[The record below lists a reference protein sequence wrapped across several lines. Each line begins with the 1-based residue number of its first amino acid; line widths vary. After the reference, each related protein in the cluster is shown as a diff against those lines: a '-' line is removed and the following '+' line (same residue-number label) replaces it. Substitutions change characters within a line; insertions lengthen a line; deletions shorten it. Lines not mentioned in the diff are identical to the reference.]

1 MAGEN
6 RCFPCFFLSFF
17 CLWIGVVCPG
27 VFFQTKGVIMYW
39 SDAIVWYKGR
49 IIMSIDY
56 KNKGLTLL
64 KKGQSGIIH
73 AVFSRFGLI
82 LLMLIAQVLI
92 LFSIFQWFR
101 GVIPHIFG
109 GTVIL
114 TSVIVVYLLNN
125 RLNPTAKITWL
136 IVILLLPVFG
146 VLLFVYTQSDL
157 GHRVLKD
164 WTNKVITDTKACIRQ
179 DEDVTARLAGEN
191 GGVAAL
197 ARYMSRSGC
206 HPVYDKTAVTYF
218 PLGEDKF
225 DAMLRELAAAKHFIF
240 LEYFIV
246 SEGIMW
252 GRVLEILAQKAAEGV
267 DVRVMYDGTC
277 EFALLPHD
285 YPKRLRKL
293 GIKCKIF
300 APVSPFVSTHYN
312 YRDHRKI
319 LVIDGHTAFN
329 GGVNLADEYINQ
341 KVKFGHWKDTA
352 VMVKGE
358 AVKSFTLMFLQMWG
372 MDGGKAEF
380 ETFLAYPA
388 LPVQEA
394 RGYVIPYGDRPLD
407 EDQLGERVYMDMLN
421 RALQYV
427 HIMTPYLILD
437 GETETALKFAAERGV
452 EVVLLLPG
460 IPDKRIPYAL
470 AKTHYASLLESGVK
484 IFEYTPGFVHAKVFV
499 SDDREAVVGTI
510 NLDYRSL
517 YHHFECAT
525 YMYGTDCIPKIEA
538 DFQAT
543 LKKCRRVTKETVR
556 HEKWTVKLLGSLMKV
571 AAPLL

>member
-1 MAGEN
+1 
-6 RCFPCFFLSFF
+6 
-17 CLWIGVVCPG
+17 
-27 VFFQTKGVIMYW
+27 
-39 SDAIVWYKGR
+39 
-49 IIMSIDY
+49 MSIDY
-56 KNKGLTLL
+56 KNKGLILL
-64 KKGQSGIIH
+64 KKGQSGIVH

-82 LLMLIAQVLI
+82 LLMLAAQVMI
-92 LFSIFQWFR
+92 LFSIFRWFYE
-101 GVIPHIFG
+101 VIPHIFG
-109 GTVIL
+109 GTVVL
-114 TSVIVVYLLNN
+114 TSVIVVYLLNS
-125 RLNPTAKITWL
+125 RVNPTAKITWL
-136 IVILLLPVFG
+136 IIILILPVFG

-164 WTNKVITDTKACIRQ
+164 WANKMISDTRSCIRQ
-179 DEDVTARLAGEN
+179 DEAVAERLAGEN

-197 ARYMSRSGC
+197 ARYMGRSGS

-225 DAMLRELAAAKHFIF
+225 EEMLGQLEEAKHFIF
-240 LEYFIV
+240 MEYFIV

-252 GRVLEILAQKAAEGV
+252 GRVLEILARKAAAGV

-285 YPKRLRKL
+285 YPKRLRRL

-300 APVSPFVSTHYN
+300 APASPFVSTHYN

-329 GGVNLADEYINQ
+329 GGVNLSDEYINQ

-380 ETFLAYPA
+380 DTFLAYPT

-394 RGYVIPYGDRPLD
+394 KGYVIPYGDRPLD
-407 EDQLGERVYMDMLN
+407 EDQLGERVYMDILN
-421 RALQYV
+421 RALKYV

-437 GETETALKFAAERGV
+437 GEMETALKFAAERGV
-452 EVVLLLPG
+452 EVVLILPG

-484 IFEYTPGFVHAKVFV
+484 IYEYTPGFVHAKVFV
-499 SDDREAVVGTI
+499 SDSREAVVGTI

-525 YMYGTDCIPKIEA
+525 YLYYTDCIPAIEA
-538 DFQAT
+538 DFQST
-543 LKKCRRVTKETVR
+543 LEKCRKVTKDTVR
-556 HEKWTVKLLGSLMKV
+556 QEKWLMKLTGCLMKA